1 MDELRRMADDTQPD
15 IIGITETWTKPNM
28 GDAEFGLAGY
38 KMFRKDRLVKRGG
51 GVMLYFKEHI
61 QAYEIQIEAEAG
73 FSEAIWCN
81 LESHGSKIIV
91 GVVYRCP
98 SISKDEDTSLHKV
111 ITHASRG
118 ECLIMGDFNHPDIRW
133 NSLDSSNE
141 SAKFLLL
148 VQNCFLTQHVLE
160 PTRGDNVLHLILSS
174 NKELVDNVTVVEPL
188 GTSDHSQIHFN
199 LTVKTGSRYSKQRKR
214 DFKKGDYV
222 QMRSYLENMK
232 WAEILEN
239 KTAEQYWESLK
250 SEFDYMIQKFIPNK
264 KYSHMRKK
272 HLSREAMQMIINKQR
287 LWKAYKRTGKVED
300 YTKYKDA
307 LKEMADAL
315 NIYFSSVFTLED
327 KNNLPVHEPLLAD
340 NVECLTNML
349 ITPAMIVTKI
359 KKLKDNKSPGIDG
372 ITPKLLKELAEEF
385 SVPLAIMF
393 NLSLHEGTVP
403 HEWKHANIVPI
414 FKKGS
419 RCKAENYRPVSLTSV
434 VCKLLES
441 LLRDHM
447 IDFLEK
453 HNLLKDTQPGFLKG
467 RSCLTN
473 LLEYTEII
481 SKWVDDGSPVDVI
494 YLDFQKAFDKVPHQR
509 LLIKLKS
516 HGMGVNIIT
525 WIQNWLTDRRQRV
538 SVEGETSAWTAVHIG
553 VPQGSVLGPLLFL
566 VYINDLEDGVASNIL
581 KFADDT
587 KIFRRVQTR
596 QECRTLQDD
605 LNRLDQWSAKWQML
619 FNQSK
624 CKCLHIGRANGKEPY
639 EMHNTVLLKT
649 SKEKDLGLTISAD
662 WKVSEQCGIAARKGN
677 QLLGMIKRNITYREK
692 NLIIPLYKSIVRPH
706 LEYYIQA
713 WRPHLKK
720 DIDKLERVQR
730 RATKLIPELRILSY
744 EDRVQQCKLTTLET
758 RRVRGDQIEVFKITH
773 GIEGLDSGMFFKY
786 RTDNGTRGHSWAL
799 AKERCKLDIRKYAFS
814 QRTINEWNR
823 LPGEC
828 VNATSVNM
836 FKNKIDNYFKRS
848 GYV

>member
-1 MDELRRMADDTQPD
+1 
-15 IIGITETWTKPNM
+15 
-28 GDAEFGLAGY
+28 
-38 KMFRKDRLVKRGG
+38 
-51 GVMLYFKEHI
+51 
-61 QAYEIQIEAEAG
+61 
-73 FSEAIWCN
+73 
-81 LESHGSKIIV
+81 
-91 GVVYRCP
+91 
-98 SISKDEDTSLHKV
+98 
-111 ITHASRG
+111 
-118 ECLIMGDFNHPDIRW
+118 
-133 NSLDSSNE
+133 
-141 SAKFLLL
+141 
-148 VQNCFLTQHVLE
+148 
-160 PTRGDNVLHLILSS
+160 
-174 NKELVDNVTVVEPL
+174 
-188 GTSDHSQIHFN
+188 
-199 LTVKTGSRYSKQRKR
+199 
-214 DFKKGDYV
+214 
-222 QMRSYLENMK
+222 
-232 WAEILEN
+232 
-239 KTAEQYWESLK
+239 
-250 SEFDYMIQKFIPNK
+250 
-264 KYSHMRKK
+264 
-272 HLSREAMQMIINKQR
+272 MQMIRNKQR

-307 LKEMADAL
+307 LKETTNEIRESKRNFERKLAANIKQDSKSFFAYIRSQQKVRDVVGPLKDNDALVITKGKEMADAL

-372 ITPKLLKELAEEF
+372 ITPKLLKEIAEEI

-403 HEWKHANIVPI
+403 HEWKHANVVPI

-453 HNLLKDTQPGFLKG
+453 HNLLKDTQHGFLKG

-516 HGMGVNIIT
+516 HGMGVNIVT

-538 SVEGETSAWTAVHIG
+538 SVEGETSAWTAVHSG

-649 SKEKDLGLTISAD
+649 SKEKDLGVTISAD

-706 LEYYIQA
+706 LEYCIQA

-720 DIDKLERVQR
+720 YIDKLERVQR

-744 EDRVQQCKLTTLET
+744 EDRVQQCKFTTLET

-773 GIEGLDSGMFFKY
+773 EIEGLDSGMFFQY

-799 AKERCKLDIRKYAFS
+799 AKARCKLDIRKYAFS

-848 GYV
+848 VYV

>member
-1 MDELRRMADDTQPD
+1 M
-15 IIGITETWTKPNM
+15 
-28 GDAEFGLAGY
+28 
-38 KMFRKDRLVKRGG
+38 
-51 GVMLYFKEHI
+51 
-61 QAYEIQIEAEAG
+61 
-73 FSEAIWCN
+73 
-81 LESHGSKIIV
+81 
-91 GVVYRCP
+91 
-98 SISKDEDTSLHKV
+98 
-111 ITHASRG
+111 
-118 ECLIMGDFNHPDIRW
+118 
-133 NSLDSSNE
+133 
-141 SAKFLLL
+141 
-148 VQNCFLTQHVLE
+148 
-160 PTRGDNVLHLILSS
+160 
-174 NKELVDNVTVVEPL
+174 
-188 GTSDHSQIHFN
+188 
-199 LTVKTGSRYSKQRKR
+199 
-214 DFKKGDYV
+214 
-222 QMRSYLENMK
+222 
-232 WAEILEN
+232 
-239 KTAEQYWESLK
+239 
-250 SEFDYMIQKFIPNK
+250 
-264 KYSHMRKK
+264 
-272 HLSREAMQMIINKQR
+272 
-287 LWKAYKRTGKVED
+287 
-300 YTKYKDA
+300 
-307 LKEMADAL
+307 
-315 NIYFSSVFTLED
+315 
-327 KNNLPVHEPLLAD
+327 
-340 NVECLTNML
+340 
-349 ITPAMIVTKI
+349 
-359 KKLKDNKSPGIDG
+359 
-372 ITPKLLKELAEEF
+372 
-385 SVPLAIMF
+385 
-393 NLSLHEGTVP
+393 
-403 HEWKHANIVPI
+403 
-414 FKKGS
+414 
-419 RCKAENYRPVSLTSV
+419 
-434 VCKLLES
+434 
-441 LLRDHM
+441 
-447 IDFLEK
+447 
-453 HNLLKDTQPGFLKG
+453 
-467 RSCLTN
+467 
-473 LLEYTEII
+473 
-481 SKWVDDGSPVDVI
+481 DVI

-516 HGMGVNIIT
+516 HGMGVNIVT

-538 SVEGETSAWTAVHIG
+538 SVEGETSAWTAVHSG

-639 EMHNTVLLKT
+639 EMHNTVLQKT
-649 SKEKDLGLTISAD
+649 SKEKDLGVTISAD

-706 LEYYIQA
+706 LEYCIQA

-758 RRVRGDQIEVFKITH
+758 RRIRGDQIEVFKITH

-786 RTDNGTRGHSWAL
+786 KTDNGTRGHSWAL